1 MPSSCLVFKMDDRP
15 QDGVSLAFLTLAPKA
30 TSKRRG
36 MLGMNLKQWA
46 GGGPLKFAPYTEI
59 QGEMEDLK
67 VVMEVCGDGWHKRLV
82 FQEIQ

>member
-1 MPSSCLVFKMDDRP
+1 MPSSCLVFKMDDRL

-46 GGGPLKFAPYTEI
+46 GGRPLKFAPYTEI

-67 VVMEVCGDGWHKRLV
+67 VVMEVCGEGWHKRLV
-82 FQEIQ
+82 FQEIH